1 MIEWG
6 NLICHNANYTIT
18 MKEKCL
24 KCKKELPENG
34 YDYLPKL
41 QGNFC
46 SSDCYNE
53 FRDNLIREQ
62 GRAEIKQEVKDTR
75 E

>member
-1 MIEWG
+1 MS
-6 NLICHNANYTIT
+6 L
-18 MKEKCL
+18 KEKCL

-34 YDYLPKL
+34 FLSYDYLPKL

-62 GRAEIKQEVKDTR
+62 GRAEIKQAVKEAR
-75 E
+75 ELIYEEK